1 MIRLENISKKYQKNK
16 VLDNISVTIPANSVT
31 GILGPNGAGK
41 STLIKIITGF
51 EFPDNG
57 SVYIEENK
65 MNDFQERKK
74 FLSYMPEKMTV
85 YPDYFTDEFLSFYH
99 SVTEF
104 KNNELMSL
112 LSLKTIFG
120 KKSSIF
126 PKVGIKD

>member
-85 YPDYFTDEFLSFYH
+85 YPDYFRATLPDIH
-99 SVTEF
+99 
-104 KNNELMSL
+104 N
-112 LSLKTIFG
+112 
-120 KKSSIF
+120 SICF
-126 PKVGIKD
+126 AE